1 MNERVTR
8 FPHVH
13 TETFGSTRQVTDQV
27 THIFKLGERQIA
39 QQVSTYSRSVQVAH
53 QVTNRNFQNLEA
65 FKTMTSDSSSCR

>member
-39 QQVSTYSRSVQVAH
+39 QQVGTYSRSVQVAH
-53 QVTNRNFQNLEA
+53 QVTEA
-65 FKTMTSDSSSCR
+65 FKTMTADSSSCR